1 MELSLHGSGLRAF
14 ILVGGDRMVGMR
26 VTRTTRGADASRA
39 ASATV
44 ARLTR
49 EGVTTLRER
58 ATRTVDRLGEQGG
71 GMSSTVTVESS
82 RQNFIT
88 NSSSPTGRGADHAP
102 APGRSEWAWMGNVEH
117 AHAVHFCQEMR
128 YI

>member
-14 ILVGGDRMVGMR
+14 ILVGGDRMVGIR

-71 GMSSTVTVESS
+71 AASSTVTVEPS

-88 NSSSPTGRGADHAP
+88 SSSSPTGRGAVHAP
-102 APGRSEWAWMGNVEH
+102 APGGSECA
-117 AHAVHFCQEMR
+117 
-128 YI
+128 